1 MRVPLP
7 ASEAPGRLEEALARL
22 RAAALAAFAARLGLR
37 LAHEAARA
45 LEARYGLSRA
55 AELARLLARLP
66 APVRPVVLRWLLRGT
81 RR

>member
-1 MRVPLP
+1 MRAPLP

-37 LAHEAARA
+37 LRHEAARA
-45 LEARYGLSRA
+45 LEARHGLAHA
-55 AELARLLARLP
+55 AEGLRRVARRP
-66 APVRPVVLRWLLRGT
+66 RPVRPLAFRWLLRGT